1 MLSRAERARYAAR
14 FGVAP
19 DQIDKDHLVS
29 HILLALSRLQLSS
42 AFVFFGGTAVARTHL
57 RGLRLSE
64 DIDLW
69 ADRPA
74 DVLAALAEQLPTEL
88 RREYPGS
95 RVELDGRSVGIVRSQ
110 DGLVVRVQVVS
121 YGTEYD
127 RCIST
132 EPGTVHLHYD
142 DLPDEVTLRTPTLDA
157 FGAMKH
163 LAWVDRHTPRDL
175 VDLMGLAQ
183 IGALTSSTDRIVT
196 CLRGFGVRY
205 RDLDTIP
212 PSTRRSW
219 HADLDQQ
226 MRRVPEPDDALAQ
239 VRDAWIRGLPG
250 LAPKHVEGS

>member
-1 MLSRAERARYAAR
+1 MLSRAERAGYAAR

-29 HILLALSRLQLSS
+29 HILLALSRLELPS
-42 AFVFFGGTAVARTHL
+42 AFVFLGGTAVARTHL
-57 RGLRLSE
+57 LGMRLSE

-74 DVLAALAEQLPTEL
+74 DVLSALAERLPTEL

-95 RVELDGRSVGIVRSQ
+95 RVELDSRSVGIVRSG

-121 YGTEYD
+121 YGPEYD

-132 EPGTVHLHYD
+132 EPGTVRLHYG
-142 DLPDEVTLRTPTLDA
+142 DLPDEVTLRTPTLVA
-157 FGAMKH
+157 FSAMKH
-163 LAWVDRHTPRDL
+163 LAWVDRHAPRDL
-175 VDLMGLAQ
+175 VDLLGLAR
-183 IGALTSSTDRIVT
+183 IGGLTSSADRIVA

-205 RDLDTIP
+205 HDVDTIP

-219 HADLDQQ
+219 HADLDHQ
-226 MRRVPEPDDALAQ
+226 MRQVPEPDEALAH
-239 VRDAWIRGLPG
+239 VRDAWTRGLSWELSGGERP
-250 LAPKHVEGS
+250 